1 MKSAVILLAL
11 ACAVLLAALVLR
23 GRNTGQQVAAARAD
37 TTTLSNKFAEAR
49 ARLAEQEQV
58 VATLQ
63 VVLSNR
69 SELLTG
75 LSNRLA
81 AGAARLTQSDGALSV
96 AQGELEHRRALLV
109 GLTNQVTD
117 LTLHLG
123 EATASLGTLKQQLAE
138 SQQQNRALEGQ
149 RLALANEVTSLQ
161 ADKDRLLRQ
170 FNDAD
175 VLRAQLQR
183 LKTAPPAT
191 RAGQTATAADA
202 QQAVPG
208 EAQSVG
214 AQKKL
219 MKVELQPDGSVK
231 LVPAAD

>member
-23 GRNTGQQVAAARAD
+23 GRNTGQQVAAAQAD
-37 TTTLSNKFAEAR
+37 STALSNKLAEAR
-49 ARLAEQEQV
+49 TRLAEQEQV

-81 AGAARLTQSDGALSV
+81 ASAAKLTQSDGALSA
-96 AQGELEHRRALLV
+96 AQGELEHRRARLV

-117 LTLHLG
+117 LTLRLS
-123 EATASLGTLKQQLAE
+123 EATASVGTLQHQLAQ
-138 SQQQNRALEGQ
+138 SQQRIHGVEAQ
-149 RLALANEVTSLQ
+149 RLALANEVTTLQ

-183 LKTAPPAT
+183 LKTAPLAT
-191 RAGQTATAADA
+191 RAGPTTAAPDA
-202 QQAVPG
+202 QQAAPG

-214 AQKKL
+214 AKKKL
-219 MKVELQPDGSVK
+219 MKVELQPDGSVR
-231 LVPAAD
+231 LVPTAD